1 MKTDLIEIFQTIRAS
16 LQPYAT
22 LGFDNR
28 TNSETLYDL
37 WSNKNVEI
45 NGTARNEV
53 FFTSVSI
60 DDSYVSVRLFPD
72 DQVKELNNVLG
83 ASLQGLET
91 EEGYLKIIELDDTL
105 LGQIEEAVAA
115 TYKIYKDH
123 GWVV

>member
-28 TNSETLYDL
+28 TNSETVYDL

-45 NGTARNEV
+45 DGTARNEV

-60 DDSYVSVRLFPD
+60 VDNVVCVSIFPE
-72 DQVKELNNVLG
+72 DQLNQLIEILSPQLHELQNAGG
-83 ASLQGLET
+83 ALDIDHLDESLLT
-91 EEGYLKIIELDDTL
+91 AIEDT
-105 LGQIEEAVAA
+105 IAA
-115 TYKIYKDH
+115 AYKIYKDKD
-123 GWVV
+123 WVA

>member
-28 TNSETLYDL
+28 TNSEIRYDL

-45 NGTARNEV
+45 NGILRNEV
-53 FFTSVSI
+53 FFASVEI
-60 DDSYVSVRLFPD
+60 EHDFVSLYLFPE
-72 DQVKELNNVLG
+72 DQR
-83 ASLQGLET
+83 
-91 EEGYLKIIELDDTL
+91 EEFRDISDPTISTLLSNHGNSKLKELDDAVL
-105 LGQIEEAVAA
+105 SRIEDAVAA
-115 TYKIYKDH
+115 VFKIYKDN

>member
-28 TNSETLYDL
+28 TNSETVYDL

-45 NGTARNEV
+45 DGTARNEV

-60 DDSYVSVRLFPD
+60 VDNVVRVSIFAEEQLNQLIEILSP
-72 DQVKELNNVLG
+72 QLHELQNADGTLDIDHLDE
-83 ASLQGLET
+83 SLLT
-91 EEGYLKIIELDDTL
+91 AIEDT
-105 LGQIEEAVAA
+105 IAA
-115 TYKIYKDH
+115 AYKIYKDKD
-123 GWVV
+123 WVA

>member
-60 DDSYVSVRLFPD
+60 DDSFVSVRLLPD

-105 LGQIEEAVAA
+105 LAQIEEAVAA

>member
-45 NGTARNEV
+45 DGTLKNEV

-60 DDSYVSVRLFPD
+60 EDSYVSVRLLPD
-72 DQVKELNNVLG
+72 EMIKDLKEIAG
-83 ASLQGLET
+83 SGLSELLT
-91 EEGYLKIIELDDTL
+91 DAGYFKITELDDAL
-105 LGQIEEAVAA
+105 LAHVEEAVAA
-115 TYKIYKDH
+115 TFKVYKDN

>member
-45 NGTARNEV
+45 NGTLRNEV

-60 DDSYVSVRLFPD
+60 DDSFVSVRLLPD

-105 LGQIEEAVAA
+105 LAQIEEAVAA